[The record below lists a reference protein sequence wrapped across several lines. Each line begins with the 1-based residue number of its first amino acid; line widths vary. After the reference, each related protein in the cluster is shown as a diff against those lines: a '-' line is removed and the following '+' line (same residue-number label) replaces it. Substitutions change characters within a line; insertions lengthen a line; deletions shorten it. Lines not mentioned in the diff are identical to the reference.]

1 MDRQIPSTFFTNII
15 NTMVG
20 FDASHSNYS
29 KIVLMLIGTFLTFMF
44 HYFFD
49 NIHNLHNYITTLYV
63 YLHTYRSNRII
74 LSMSITEMQ
83 RECSVKAADSAKAV
97 LYYIDKNI
105 HKIRNVKSLKEV
117 FVSSF
122 FAHGFEDNL
131 TRSTQNIIDQDSC
144 IRVDDGIYCKISMLK
159 EEKDKFK
166 VTDVT
171 IVLFSDGNIQNIK
184 TFIDKCVSE
193 YKFDIQNKVHT
204 NKYIFILNSTENGE
218 LKYTQVEF
226 TSNKTFDNMFFTEK
240 NTIINRLDFFI
251 NKKSEYDKVGMPYT
265 LGFLFHGAPGG
276 GKSSAIK
283 AIANYTDRHII
294 VVPTQLVQDNET
306 LTNIFLTTKINNLDV
321 PFSKRIYVFEEIDCG
336 AWKDIIRDRSLPT
349 LDTLPSNPQPIF
361 APLQSCTPKDQE
373 NADASKTIKPENK
386 KSSTLTLA
394 NILELL
400 DGIVETSGR
409 IVIFTSNYPQHI
421 DKALLRPGRINC
433 MVEFKKLSRD
443 QINSMFNLWF
453 DRYIPD
459 DVLAYVK
466 DDTFSQADIGE
477 MFIQNFT
484 NHPAIYEK
492 LCASDG
498 CCRRLQIEHSEE

>member
-49 NIHNLHNYITTLYV
+49 NIHNLNNYITTLYV
-63 YLHTYRSNRII
+63 YMHTYKANRII
-74 LSMSITEMQ
+74 LTMSITEMQ
-83 RECSVKAADSAKAV
+83 RECSVKASDSARAV

-105 HKIRNVKSLKEV
+105 HTIRNVKSLKEV

-131 TRSTQNIIDQDSC
+131 SKSTQNIIDQDSC
-144 IRVDDGIYCKISMLK
+144 IKVDDGMYCKITMIN

-166 VTDVT
+166 VTNVT
-171 IVLFSDGNIQNIK
+171 IVLFSEGNIQNIK
-184 TFIDKCVSE
+184 NFIDKCISE

-204 NKYIFILNSTENGE
+204 NKYIFILNSAENNE
-218 LKYTQVEF
+218 LKYTQVDF
-226 TSNKTFDNMFFTEK
+226 TSKKTFDNMFFTAK
-240 NTIINRLDFFI
+240 DAIIDRLDFFM

-283 AIANYTDRHII
+283 AIANYTNRHII

-306 LTNIFLTTKINNLDV
+306 LTNIFLTTRINNLDV
-321 PFSKRIYVFEEIDCG
+321 PFAKRIYVFEEIDCG
-336 AWKDIIRDRSLPT
+336 AWKDIIRDRALPYIESHQIQQKQPEQT
-349 LDTLPSNPQPIF
+349 EQICIIDTQDKD
-361 APLQSCTPKDQE
+361 KDQSIIIAK
-373 NADASKTIKPENK
+373 NAKPENK
-386 KSSTLTLA
+386 KATLTLA

-409 IVIFTSNYPQHI
+409 IVIFTSNFPQYI
-421 DKALLRPGRINC
+421 DKALLRPGRINS

-453 DRYIPD
+453 SVYIPES
-459 DVLAYVK
+459 VLLNVK
-466 DDTFSQADIGE
+466 EDTFSQADIGE
-477 MFIQNFT
+477 MFIQNFS
-484 NHPAIYEK
+484 NHQAIFDK
-492 LCASDG
+492 LTASDG
-498 CCRRLQIEHSEE
+498 CCKR